1 MKALVGKQH
10 NLNEGL
16 KAAIK
21 AAPGK
26 MMQKSPMNMK
36 EETAMK
42 MGMISPMKI
51 AGMDDPERAKLLASL
66 NAAKAKNPE
75 LYSDESTKAI
85 DKAGK
90 KQPVM
95 TSPEDAPSPEE
106 FKKLREDKTSSKPRK
121 QEKLVSV
128 KAKKADVTAGIEKPK
143 LRKNIAPETADEIA
157 TRAKAEKDQRK
168 AQRKAGRRS
177 KFKQFAKGFREGF
190 VSQMT
195 GDKVADIRKRTEER
209 KAKREEEKKG
219 LIAAASRT
227 KG

>member
-42 MGMISPMKI
+42 MGMVSPMKI
-51 AGMDDPERAKLLASL
+51 AGMSDPERAKLVASL
-66 NAAKAKNPE
+66 NAAKAQNPE
-75 LYSDESTKAI
+75 LYSDKNRKIMEE
-85 DKAGK
+85 AGK
-90 KQPVM
+90 RQPVM

-106 FKKLREDKTSSKPRK
+106 FKKLRENKTSSKPRK

-128 KAKKADVTAGIEKPK
+128 KAKKADVTADIKKPE
-143 LRKNIAPETADEIA
+143 LRKTIAPETAEEKA
-157 TRAKAEKDQRK
+157 ARSKAEKGQRK
-168 AQRKAGRRS
+168 AARRS

-219 LIAAASRT
+219 GLIAAASRT